1 MVNRNPVVKNPFFS
15 FLSILISF
23 FVFLFIVCFVEL
35 NPAHPEMTRTIAVAV
50 LMALLWVT
58 EAIPLPVTALIPV
71 VLFPFLGIMSGRQTA
86 SLYFNNVIFL
96 FLGGFIMALA
106 MQKWGLHR
114 RIALKIIILIGTSY
128 KRLLLGFMLATS
140 FLSMWISNTAT
151 VMMMTPIAMS
161 VIHRLDQEG
170 RGEKKRFDTGL
181 LLGIAYSA
189 SIGGIATLIGTP
201 PNAIFVKIM
210 SMYFPDIPE
219 VSFSSWFFFAAP
231 ITAILFVCCY
241 ALLVVLYCPKDSF
254 SVNKEIFLEERK
266 KLGPMSYEEKVVA
279 VLFSVLAF
287 LWFTRA
293 DIKIGNAKI
302 CGWAS
307 LFPYSDFIDDG
318 TVAIAVAVFLFLIP
332 CKNKG
337 WGTIMDWESAK
348 ELPWGIILLF
358 GGGFALA
365 AGFKNAGVS
374 SWLASKFV
382 HTGATHISLVI
393 VSICAGVSALT
404 EFASNTA
411 SAQVVL
417 PVMASLAKAIKINPF
432 ITMVPATISASCAFM
447 LPVATPP
454 NAIIFG
460 TNRLRVWDMFRTG
473 LIVDL
478 LGILVISLFS
488 VFYFI

>member
-1 MVNRNPVVKNPFFS
+1 MVNKNSKNLFFCI
-15 FLSILISF
+15 FSILASIF
-23 FVFLFIVCFVEL
+23 IFLLIICFVDL
-35 NPAHPEMTRTIAVAV
+35 SPSHPEMTRTVAVAV

-71 VLFPFLGIMSGRQTA
+71 VLFPFLGIMSGRHTA

-106 MQKWGLHR
+106 MQKWGLHK
-114 RIALKIIILIGTSY
+114 RIALKIIILIGAGY
-128 KRLLLGFMLATS
+128 RRLLLGFMLATS

-161 VIHRLDQEG
+161 VISILDQES
-170 RGEKKRFDTGL
+170 REERKRFDVGL

-210 SMYFPDIPE
+210 SMYFPNIPE
-219 VSFSSWFFFAAP
+219 VSFSAWFFFALP
-231 ITAILFVCCY
+231 ITAILFIFCY
-241 ALLVVLYCPKDSF
+241 VLLVIMYCPKSPF
-254 SVNKEIFLEERK
+254 SMSKEIFLEEYKR
-266 KLGPMSYEEKVVA
+266 LGPMSYEEKVVA
-279 VLFSVLAF
+279 ILFSLLAF
-287 LWFTRA
+287 MWLTRA
-293 DIKIGNAKI
+293 DIKIGNMI
-302 CGWAS
+302 IHGWVS
-307 LFPYSDFIDDG
+307 FFPYPKFIDDG
-318 TVAIAVAVFLFLIP
+318 TVAITISIILFLIP
-332 CKNKG
+332 CKDKDKG
-337 WGTIMDWESAK
+337 WNTIMDWETAK
-348 ELPWGIILLF
+348 RLPWGIILLF

-365 AGFKNAGVS
+365 AGFKDSGVS
-374 SWLASKFV
+374 AWMAKGFAHIGSA
-382 HTGATHISLVI
+382 HISLII
-393 VSICAGVSALT
+393 VCICAGVSALT

-417 PVMASLAKAIKINPF
+417 PVMASLAKAIKMSPF
-432 ITMVPATISASCAFM
+432 MTMVPATISASCAFM

-473 LIVDL
+473 IIIDLIGV
-478 LGILVISLFS
+478 LVISLFS
-488 VFYFI
+488 LLYFI